1 MWEIFREDRWEDKVE
16 GAMEAKRLIPR
27 NLLGLKEFRFYFTR
41 LGDPLKIFKLRI
53 IKIGVTFGGII
64 LATVQGKKWTG
75 SRLIAGRPVVWLLQP
90 HCQEMR
96 MY

>member
-1 MWEIFREDRWEDKVE
+1 MWEIFREYRWENKVE
-16 GAMEAKRLIPR
+16 GAIEAKRLIPR
-27 NLLGLKEFRFYFTR
+27 NLLGLKELRFYFTR
-41 LGDPLKIFKLRI
+41 LGDPLKIFKLKI